1 LAVRQRRPV
10 TRKPAPGRL
19 GLVAEFV
26 NTLDVEVGHDALCDP
41 PSLAMWLSGKGLLA
55 EAARPVT
62 DRDVGEAIAL
72 REGLRSL
79 LAANNGIGQAAVAA
93 LNVRSGD
100 LSLRVVFGEDG
111 GATLH
116 AKGDGVRAALAELI
130 GIVFTAMTDG
140 TWSRLKVCR
149 EDSCRWAY
157 YDRSKNR
164 SGAWCSMEV
173 CGNRAKARAYRAR
186 GAGETA

>member
-1 LAVRQRRPV
+1 VK
-10 TRKPAPGRL
+10 RKPAPGRL

-26 NTLDVEVGHDALCDP
+26 NTLDLLTGRDAFCDP
-41 PSLAMWLSGKGLLA
+41 PALAAWLSGRGLLHDQPA
-55 EAARPVT
+55 PVT
-62 DRDVGEAIAL
+62 DHDLDETIAFREAL
-72 REGLRSL
+72 RGL
-79 LAANNGIGQAAVAA
+79 LAANNGIGQADLAG
-93 LNVRSGD
+93 LNASSD
-100 LSLRVVFGEDG
+100 QLSLRVVFGEEG
-111 GATLH
+111 GAALR
-116 AKGDGVRAALAELI
+116 AKGNGVPAALSELI
-130 GIVFTAMTDG
+130 GVVFTAMTDG

>member
-1 LAVRQRRPV
+1 M

-26 NTLDVEVGHDALCDP
+26 NTLDVELGHDAFCDP
-41 PSLAMWLSGKGLLA
+41 PSLAAWLSERGLLNDQLA
-55 EAARPVT
+55 PVT
-62 DRDVGEAIAL
+62 DRDLAETIAL
-72 REGLRSL
+72 REALRGL
-79 LAANNGIGQAAVAA
+79 LAANNGIGQADLAE
-93 LNVRSGD
+93 LNGRSD
-100 LSLRVVFGEDG
+100 ELSLRVVFGNE
-111 GATLH
+111 GAALR
-116 AKGDGVRAALAELI
+116 AKGDGVRAGLAELI
-130 GIVFTAMTDG
+130 GVVFTAMTDG

-186 GAGETA
+186 GARETP

>member
-1 LAVRQRRPV
+1 V

-19 GLVAEFV
+19 GLVAAFV
-26 NTLDVEVGHDALCDP
+26 NTLDVEADRDALCDP
-41 PSLAMWLSGKGLLA
+41 PSLAAWLSETGLLHDQA
-55 EAARPVT
+55 GPMS
-62 DRDVGEAIAL
+62 DGDLDKAIAL
-72 REGLRSL
+72 REALRGL
-79 LAANNGIGQAAVAA
+79 LAANNGFGQADTAG
-93 LNVRSGD
+93 LNARSDD
-100 LSLRVVFGEDG
+100 LSLGVVFDEEG
-111 GATLH
+111 GAALQ

-130 GIVFTAMTDG
+130 GVVFTAMTDG

-186 GAGETA
+186 GTGETA